1 MNNNQVTMKQIA
13 DECGVSMMTVSRAL
27 SVRHR
32 DKLRPE
38 TRERVLAAVKKYA
51 FLSNP
56 AASRLKRHKLDTITL
71 LIGARALAVH
81 TLNPD
86 FDAHYEKIS
95 WGIVKDAVSTAR
107 KYGYDI
113 KLEPILESC
122 DEIIPHLDPRLTDG
136 VLINSAY
143 KHEPIIEHLQK
154 IKMPYVIMASVET
167 DIYKNTENHVI
178 VDIEPG
184 LRQAVEYLYN
194 KGHRKI
200 GFIGA
205 DLQTSRAF
213 QEKIYEKLLHK
224 KGVFNAKL
232 FYSVHDAMGLRK
244 LLVSFNGKFPFTAL
258 LCHNDAGADMAIK
271 ELRYMG
277 IDVPGKIAVI
287 GCDYNP
293 TYQGAGSISLSTVEL
308 PRHDLVTQ
316 SVKLLIKTIDNESSD
331 ISCPVTIPAR
341 FIEGKTT

>member
-13 DECGVSMMTVSRAL
+13 DECGVSMMTVPGSL

-32 DKLRPE
+32 NKLRPE

-71 LIGARALAVH
+71 LIGRRAFAIK

-95 WGIVKDAVSTAR
+95 WGLVKDAVSTAR

-113 KLEPILESC
+113 KLEPILEDC
-122 DEIIPHLDPRLTDG
+122 REVIPHLDPRLTDG
-136 VLINSAY
+136 VLLNGAY

-154 IKMPYVIMASVET
+154 IGMPYIIMAPAET

-178 VDIEPG
+178 IDMEPG
-184 LRQAVEYLYN
+184 LSQAVEYLYN

-200 GFIGA
+200 AFIGTPR
-205 DLQTSRAF
+205 QNSSIYHRKT
-213 QEKIYEKLLHK
+213 YEKLFK
-224 KGVFNAKL
+224 KKSIFNPGI
-232 FYSVHDAMGLRK
+232 FYNVDNAMDIRR
-244 LLVSFNGKFPFTAL
+244 LLSSFAGKFPFSAII
-258 LCHNDAGADMAIK
+258 CYNDPVADITKKELHYMGVNVPSDMAVVGSDGNPAYRCEDDGEFSTI
-271 ELRYMG
+271 E
-277 IDVPGKIAVI
+277 VPRTEMV
-287 GCDYNP
+287 
-293 TYQGAGSISLSTVEL
+293 SISINM
-308 PRHDLVTQ
+308 
-316 SVKLLIKTIDNESSD
+316 LIKKIEKESEN
-331 ISCPVTIPAR
+331 ITWPVMIPVH
-341 FIEGKTT
+341 FKE